1 MKQEN
6 SFSTSN
12 EFYCLKCDFKCN
24 KKGDWN
30 RHILTQKHNTECVVK
45 NVKPIVKKIKQY
57 SCYCGAI
64 SKSRTTLWR
73 HKNKCD
79 QQPKNL
85 DIDNIDD
92 IDDIDNA
99 DNISSISN
107 ISSDLIIKLLSQNND
122 LHQMLIEQNKQI
134 FELTKE
140 VKVVN
145 NTTNNTTNNNNFNL
159 QVFLNDTCKDAVNLV
174 DFVESL
180 QLQIK
185 DLEETARLGYSEGV
199 SRIFI
204 NGLNELDVN
213 KRPIHCSDAKRE
225 TLYIKEQD
233 EWTKDDTNKTKLSK
247 AIKTVGRKNIQQ
259 IFEWQKK
266 NPEYKDPE
274 SKQND
279 KYLNLVYNT
288 MSGSTTE
295 EQEKN
300 MTKIIKNITKEVII
314 DKNIVS

>member
-1 MKQEN
+1 MNQE
-6 SFSTSN
+6 N

-30 RHILTQKHNTECVVK
+30 RHILTQKHKMKYVVK
-45 NVKPIVKKIKQY
+45 NVKPIIKKTKQY
-57 SCYCGAI
+57 ACYCGEI
-64 SKSRTTLWR
+64 LNSRTTLWR
-73 HKNKCD
+73 HKNKCN
-79 QQPKNL
+79 QQPKNVDMFDTENNL
-85 DIDNIDD
+85 N
-92 IDDIDNA
+92 NL
-99 DNISSISN
+99 NNLNNSNNSN

-159 QVFLNDTCKDAVNLV
+159 QFFLNDTCKDAVNLV

-180 QLQIK
+180 QVQIK

-225 TLYIKEQD
+225 TLYIKDQD

-300 MTKIIKNITKEVII
+300 MTKIIKNITREVII

>member
-30 RHILTQKHNTECVVK
+30 RHVLTKKHKTEYIVK
-45 NVKPIVKKIKQY
+45 NKQPIVKKTMQY
-57 SCYCGAI
+57 ACYCGTI
-64 SKSRTTLWR
+64 LKSRTTIWR
-73 HKNKCD
+73 HKNNCN
-79 QQPKNL
+79 QQTKNV
-85 DIDNIDD
+85 DIFDKSNNFDTFE
-92 IDDIDNA
+92 NNKNTE
-99 DNISSISN
+99 NISSN
-107 ISSDLIIKLLSQNND
+107 LIIKLLSQNND

-145 NTTNNTTNNNNFNL
+145 NTTNNTTNNNNNFNL

-180 QLQIK
+180 QLQLN

-199 SRIFI
+199 TRIFI

-225 TLYIKEQD
+225 TLYIKDQD

-279 KYLNLVYNT
+279 KYLKMIYNT

>member
-1 MKQEN
+1 MNQEN
-6 SFSTSN
+6 SLNDF
-12 EFYCLKCDFKCN
+12 FCLKCDFKCN

-30 RHILTQKHNTECVVK
+30 RHILTKKHKTEYLAK
-45 NVKPIVKKIKQY
+45 NVKPILKKTKQY
-57 SCYCGAI
+57 ACYCGAI
-64 SKSRTTLWR
+64 LNSRTTLWR
-73 HKNKCD
+73 HKNNCN
-79 QQPKNL
+79 QQPKNIDIL
-85 DIDNIDD
+85 DKFNTSDMEN
-92 IDDIDNA
+92 N
-99 DNISSISN
+99 SN
-107 ISSDLIIKLLSQNND
+107 ISSNLIIKLLSQNND

-180 QLQIK
+180 QVQIK

>member
-1 MKQEN
+1 MYMKQDI
-6 SFSTSN
+6 SLN

-30 RHILTQKHNTECVVK
+30 RHILTQKHKMKYVVK
-45 NVKPIVKKIKQY
+45 NVKPIIKKTKQY
-57 SCYCGAI
+57 ACYCGEI
-64 SKSRTTLWR
+64 LNSRTTLWR
-73 HKNKCD
+73 HKNKCN
-79 QQPKNL
+79 QQPKNV
-85 DIDNIDD
+85 DIFDTEN
-92 IDDIDNA
+92 NL
-99 DNISSISN
+99 NNLNNSN
-107 ISSDLIIKLLSQNND
+107 ISSELFIKLLSQNND

-180 QLQIK
+180 QVQIK

-225 TLYIKEQD
+225 TLYIKDQD

-314 DKNIVS
+314 DKNIV

>member
-6 SFSTSN
+6 D
-12 EFYCLKCDFKCN
+12 FYCLKCDFKCD

-30 RHILTQKHNTECVVK
+30 RHVLTKKHKTEYVVK
-45 NVKPIVKKIKQY
+45 NVKPIIKKTKQFA
-57 SCYCGAI
+57 CYCGEI
-64 SKSRTTLWR
+64 LNSRTTLWR
-73 HKNKCD
+73 HKNNCK
-79 QQPKNL
+79 QPKN
-85 DIDNIDD
+85 IDTFENTEH
-92 IDDIDNA
+92 NEK
-99 DNISSISN
+99 ISGE
-107 ISSDLIIKLLSQNND
+107 LIIKLLSQNND

-180 QLQIK
+180 QVQLN

-225 TLYIKEQD
+225 TLYIKDQD

-279 KYLNLVYNT
+279 KYLNLIYNT

-300 MTKIIKNITKEVII
+300 MTKIIKNIAKEVII
-314 DKNIVS
+314 DKNIV

>member
-1 MKQEN
+1 MYMKQNN
-6 SFSTSN
+6 SFLTSN
-12 EFYCLKCDFKCN
+12 DFFCLKCDFKCN

-30 RHILTQKHNTECVVK
+30 RHVLTQKHKTEYVVK
-45 NVKPIVKKIKQY
+45 NKQPIIKKTKQY
-57 SCYCGAI
+57 SCYCGTI
-64 SKSRTTLWR
+64 LNSRTTLWR

-79 QQPKNL
+79 LQSKNF
-85 DIDNIDD
+85 DNT
-92 IDDIDNA
+92 DNT
-99 DNISSISN
+99 DNTDNSDNNSN
-107 ISSDLIIKLLSQNND
+107 ISSELIIKLLSQNND

-140 VKVVN
+140 VKIVN

-180 QLQIK
+180 QLQLK

-225 TLYIKEQD
+225 TLYIKDQD
-233 EWTKDDTNKTKLSK
+233 EWTKEDTNKTKISK

-279 KYLNLVYNT
+279 KYLKMVYNT